1 MERRIKIILFTILI
15 LTGVIVVGS
24 VAEDKPKTEQQEN
37 VDINGILEKVV
48 TQYMSLDN
56 LDIKGTQ
63 ITRYT
68 ENKSEITES
77 TAFEMKLGKPNY
89 FKIIWTKRMPGGKE
103 EKGAIWN
110 SGQEAF
116 IYIGSLKSYFKA
128 DSYEMALNSA
138 YGIKRG
144 FAQYI
149 PGMFFY
155 GSGILHS
162 LKDLKFQGIQP
173 VGGEPCY
180 VISGKSMFAS
190 NYTFWISKARYLIRK
205 TQYSL
210 DKSRIQYYD
219 QIFNGLIKEEHLIK
233 AMGLDVNEER
243 TKTMGKM
250 INLTREH
257 LNKFETG
264 QVTEI
269 YIQVD
274 PDPKLS
280 RDDYQY
286 SVSKEVQFRDS
297 LYEFLFNNLDN
308 LVK

>member
-1 MERRIKIILFTILI
+1 MATLI
-15 LTGVIVVGS
+15 LLGLS
-24 VAEDKPKTEQQEN
+24 VFGIHAEDKPTEGPPKTEQPEN
-37 VDINGILEKVV
+37 VDIPDILNKVMA
-48 TQYMSLDN
+48 QYLSLDMM
-56 LDIKGTQ
+56 DIKGTQ
-63 ITRYT
+63 ITRYI
-68 ENKSEITES
+68 ENKKEINES
-77 TAFEMKLGKPNY
+77 TAFEIKLGKPNL
-89 FKIIWTKRMPGGKE
+89 FKIVWAKRLPEGKE
-103 EKGAIWN
+103 EKGAVWN

-116 IYIGSLKSYFKA
+116 IYVGSLKSYFKA

-138 YGIKRG
+138 YGIKQG

-162 LKDLKFQGIQP
+162 LRDLKFQGIQS

-190 NYTFWISKARYLIRK
+190 DFMFWISKNRYLIRK
-205 TQYSL
+205 TQYSM
-210 DKSRIQYYD
+210 DKSRTQYYD
-219 QIFNGLIKEEHLIK
+219 QIFNGIIKEEHLIK

-274 PDPKLS
+274 SHPQLS
-280 RDDYQY
+280 HDDYQY
-286 SVSKEVQFRDS
+286 DVSREVQFRDS